1 MESISSTTYSYTIQ
15 SIISCNRNLLSS
27 LFIELKETNVIFEP
41 RIQEILFIPINI
53 IVKVFKSEDPKG
65 LQVSN

>member
-1 MESISSTTYSYTIQ
+1 MQSISSTTYSYIIQ

-41 RIQEILFIPINI
+41 NIRIQEILFIPINI
-53 IVKVFKSEDPKG
+53 IVKVFKSDKG